1 MDKSEQEKTDRPKV
15 FTCLFFYIAQATPSY
30 AGERGKLI
38 AMGMKKTPFDKI
50 EKVSPAN
57 SKSKGGCSK

>member
-1 MDKSEQEKTDRPKV
+1 
-15 FTCLFFYIAQATPSY
+15 
-30 AGERGKLI
+30 
-38 AMGMKKTPFDKI
+38 MGMKKTPFDKI